1 MRISRLFLTLAAL
14 MPAAFAGVEVDI
26 DSFGQSLG
34 GWKSRSHKAADYEI
48 SDSEYRTYKPEI
60 TPSPDGGIFVSLR
73 IDLRRG
79 WLASD
84 DHASLEM
91 SFGPDARLVS
101 AQSSLA
107 LQGRA
112 ITSDLIRDTTGAAGK
127 VVPVPGAEHAVQMG
141 ANLAADLSSKL
152 LREQIVEPG
161 RVTFP
166 AAIRHNYNLLYKAV
180 HLRKDDGSTDKPT
193 TAGAPTPGTPPK
205 DPVKDP
211 AKSPAKD
218 PAKPGD
224 STDPAKPAD
233 TPTGKLEVHTF
244 DTPIPSG
251 TPASTPASTP
261 PTAK

>member
-1 MRISRLFLTLAAL
+1 MRMIRFLVTMAL
-14 MPAAFAGVEVDI
+14 VTPALFAGVEVDV
-26 DSFGQSLG
+26 DAFGQSLG
-34 GWKSRSHKAADYEI
+34 GWKARSGKAADYEI
-48 SDSEYRTYKPEI
+48 SDSGYRTYKPEV

-91 SFGPDARLVS
+91 TFGPDAKLVS

-112 ITSDLIRDTTGAAGK
+112 ITSDLIRDTAGGAGK

-141 ANLAADLSSKL
+141 ANMTADLSAKL

-166 AAIRHNYNLLYKAV
+166 AAIRHNYNLLYKV
-180 HLRKDDGSTDKPT
+180 VKLRKEDGTTEKPVT
-193 TAGAPTPGTPPK
+193 PAAPAPGTPPK
-205 DPVKDP
+205 T
-211 AKSPAKD
+211 PAKD
-218 PAKPGD
+218 PAKPEDKTNAG
-224 STDPAKPAD
+224 T
-233 TPTGKLEVHTF
+233 KLEIKTF
-244 DTPIPSG
+244 DTAQQ
-251 TPASTPASTP
+251 PAATP
-261 PTAK
+261 PAAPAPAAAPPAK